1 VDEVAAT
8 TSHSLPA
15 KALARN
21 SSVSPAPRPRSCL
34 ARTLLLQRPLVA
46 SHCTPHHPR
55 PHLTSPHHRLCPLRR
70 HTSRDHVVR
79 TRRPRRSHA
88 RSRPRHQPVS
98 RHLSRRRLQWRAYS
112 TGRPEHLDAWPARW
126 TRDCS
131 QRHHQQQC
139 ARARQQVVSS
149 IVTRFPAARNGP
161 AGALPDRF
169 ILGPRSLRHPPVAP
183 IRRPLPKTTTPNA
196 SSTSKPPAMAGASSS
211 RHRAS

>member
-1 VDEVAAT
+1 MG
-8 TSHSLPA
+8 SHDQPQPA
-15 KALARN
+15 RQDTNPKQ
-21 SSVSPAPRPRSCL
+21 
-34 ARTLLLQRPLVA
+34 QRVA
-46 SHCTPHHPR
+46 SSPTEELFGQDFVTPAAACRVALHSSPPSPP

-79 TRRPRRSHA
+79 TRRPRRSYA

-98 RHLSRRRLQWRAYS
+98 RHLPRRRLQWRAYS
-112 TGRPEHLDAWPARW
+112 TGRPEHLDAWPTRW

-169 ILGPRSLRHPPVAP
+169 P
-183 IRRPLPKTTTPNA
+183 
-196 SSTSKPPAMAGASSS
+196 
-211 RHRAS
+211 